1 MGFFFEIKRRAGQ
14 IVGPVAGITMVVYF
28 AYHAIQGERGFIAL
42 GKLEH
47 QVTSLSSDLSDLQNK
62 RIKLEKRVALLRP
75 DSLDP
80 DMLEERARIV
90 LGYARADEI
99 IMLEEKSDTRAELAL
114 SQPPSSMPNTNPR
127 RKPAIPALHK
137 GRKQ

>member
-1 MGFFFEIKRRAGQ
+1 MRMGFFFEIKRRAGQ

-28 AYHAIQGERGFIAL
+28 AYHAIQGDRGFIAL

-47 QVTSLSSDLSDLQNK
+47 QVSNLDDKLADLQK
-62 RIKLEKRVALLRP
+62 ERAKLENQVGLLRP

-99 IMLEEKSDTRAELAL
+99 ILFEEKPSSATELAL
-114 SQPPSSMPNTNPR
+114 SKAPFMSTPE
-127 RKPAIPALHK
+127 RKPLIPAFAPK
-137 GRKQ
+137 E